1 MAVGTVIRLIRDKGF
16 GFVKDASGKELFFHR
31 SSCSG
36 GLMFEGMTEGQ
47 AIAFDEGKS
56 PKGPRAEN
64 LREA

>member
-1 MAVGTVIRLIRDKGF
+1 MTGTVIRLVRDKGF
-16 GFVKDASGKELFFHR
+16 GFVKDQSGKELFFHR

-36 GLMFEGMTEGQ
+36 SFTFESLTEGM
-47 AIAFDEGKS
+47 AVAFDEGNS